1 MLGNDLEPPVF
12 QGSAVDRP
20 DYRPEARPG
29 ADRTCVPATAFDLIA
44 RIGRRPIVAH
54 PGHPRN
60 SPAPVGLQCDGRATN
75 SRALKA
81 ISNMAMT
88 AKIDK
93 QEDRLPLER
102 ALRALED
109 VHKSLKEFS
118 KTDTVAKNDLVAAE
132 LKTVRHKAKKLR
144 ERANA
149 LARLCGRGFEANS
162 SRCSPG

>member
-1 MLGNDLEPPVF
+1 M
-12 QGSAVDRP
+12 
-20 DYRPEARPG
+20 
-29 ADRTCVPATAFDLIA
+29 AT
-44 RIGRRPIVAH
+44 
-54 PGHPRN
+54 
-60 SPAPVGLQCDGRATN
+60 
-75 SRALKA
+75 
-81 ISNMAMT
+81 T

-144 ERANA
+144 KRADA
-149 LARLCGRGFEANS
+149 LARLCGRGFQTDS
-162 SRCSPG
+162 